1 MNPSMCVSLT
11 KLNAM
16 DQRKFE
22 TILGGVVEHSP
33 WVVRCA
39 WSRRPFHSLT
49 DLAHALAGVILEADP
64 EQQLKLLGAHP
75 ELAGQETI
83 AGTMTSESTSEQGR
97 LGLDALEQAD
107 HERLI
112 SINRAYRE
120 RFGFPLIIALRQH
133 DNLESVFS
141 AAERRLCHDK
151 TTELR
156 MAIDQ
161 VHIVIRGRLENLL
174 EISAPNVGH
183 TNIRG

>member
-1 MNPSMCVSLT
+1 MHVSLT
-11 KLNAM
+11 NLNAM

-39 WSRRPFHSLT
+39 WNRRPFHSLAE
-49 DLAHALAGVILEADP
+49 LAHALTSVILEANP
-64 EQQLKLLGAHP
+64 EQQLQLLGAHP
-75 ELAGQETI
+75 ELAGQEAI

-97 LGLDALEQAD
+97 LGLGALEQAE

-141 AAERRLCHDK
+141 DAERRLCHDK

-161 VHIVIRGRLENLL
+161 VDIVIRGRLENLL
-174 EISAPNVGH
+174 EMSGIGNLPLRLKSW
-183 TNIRG
+183 R

>member
-1 MNPSMCVSLT
+1 MRVSLA

-22 TILGGVVEHSP
+22 TTLGGVVEHSP

-39 WSRRPFHSLT
+39 WNRRPFHSLT
-49 DLAHALAGVILEADP
+49 DLAHALTCVILEADAD
-64 EQQLKLLGAHP
+64 EQLKLLGAHP
-75 ELAGQETI
+75 ELAGHEAI
-83 AGTMTSESTSEQGR
+83 AGSMTSESTSEQGR
-97 LGLDALEQAD
+97 LGLNALEQSE
-107 HERLI
+107 HERLVN
-112 SINRAYRE
+112 INRAYRE

-133 DNLESVFS
+133 DNLESVFL

-161 VHIVIRGRLENLL
+161 VDIVIRGRLENLL
-174 EISAPNVGH
+174 EISALSG
-183 TNIRG
+183 G